1 MFLKRYGSKHL
12 SLATYHPASNGLA
25 EHCVQSFKSAMK
37 SETEEKR

>member
-25 EHCVQSFKSAMK
+25 EHRVQSFKSAMK